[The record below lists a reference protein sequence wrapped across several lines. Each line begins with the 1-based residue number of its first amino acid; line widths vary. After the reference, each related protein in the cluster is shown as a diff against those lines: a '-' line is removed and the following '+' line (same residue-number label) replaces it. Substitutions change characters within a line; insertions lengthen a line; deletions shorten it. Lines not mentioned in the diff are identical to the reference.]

1 MNRGDALSLS
11 YKLSVSAAGEF
22 PFKEE
27 VTNLDHRQNNLT
39 RSTQFLKPE
48 RKKNLLE

>member
-11 YKLSVSAAGEF
+11 YVSAAGEF